1 MRIRHRGKQRVTKRL
16 ADGTRQTYWYAWM
29 GGPPLCGGP
38 GTPEFIASYNEAI
51 SRKVVPPQGTLLSMF
66 QQYQASEDFRAL
78 ADSTRRNSVGVRHRN
93 DHDAPS

>member
-1 MRIRHRGKQRVTKRL
+1 
-16 ADGTRQTYWYAWM
+16 M

-51 SRKVVPPQGTLLSMF
+51 SRKVVPPQRTLLSML

-78 ADSTRRNSVGVRHRN
+78 ADSTRRNSVRVRHRN

>member
-1 MRIRHRGKQRVTKRL
+1 MRIRLRGINRVTKRL
-16 ADGTRQTYWYAWM
+16 ADGTRRTYWYAWK

-38 GTPEFIASYNEAI
+38 GTPGFIASYNEAI
-51 SRKVVPPQGTLLSMF
+51 SRKVVPLQGTLLSML

-78 ADSTRRNSVGVRHRN
+78 ADSTRRNSVGVHRRN